1 MSMQP
6 IHSQI
11 DINIEQIELDW
22 VSNEYSS
29 NNSNRNRLPK
39 DETLNCL
46 LDSVRWKDRENLKYI
61 EMYSRNEALAKY
73 FFIGYKRSAYKLS
86 KWKNEYL

>member
-29 NNSNRNRLPK
+29 NNTNRNRLPK

-46 LDSVRWKDRENLKYI
+46 LDSIPWKTRE
-61 EMYSRNEALAKY
+61 
-73 FFIGYKRSAYKLS
+73 RSKVYRDVFMPWSSYEGISLWAI
-86 KWKNEYL
+86 